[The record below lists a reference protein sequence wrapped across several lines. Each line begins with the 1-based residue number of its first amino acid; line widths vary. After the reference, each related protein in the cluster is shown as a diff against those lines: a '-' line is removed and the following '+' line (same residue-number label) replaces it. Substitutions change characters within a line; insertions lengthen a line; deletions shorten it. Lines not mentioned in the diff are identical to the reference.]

1 MISFKGIPVSK
12 GIVIGTVFKYS
23 KRKTLIETYNI
34 EESQISDEINKFSE
48 AKIKAN
54 QYLREIKEKATIDL
68 GTRESQIFDA
78 HIYMLNDP
86 VLDETIK
93 DLIKTE
99 CINVEAA
106 IQKAVD
112 DISEKFMRLNNHYFE
127 ERLKDIQ
134 DVADH
139 LLRALTGQ
147 QNTLHD
153 LPEDAVVVAE
163 DLTPSETSLLD
174 KDRLSGFV
182 LTQGGL
188 TAHTTIIAKSLMIAA
203 IISVD
208 SKILDRVK
216 HGDTIIIDAISGEVF
231 LDPDIKLL
239 KRYKR
244 KIEIY
249 NRKEEDLLRLR
260 DEESI
265 TRDGHKIELAANIN
279 TLDEIKAVKQVN
291 GDGIGLLRTEFLF
304 TKAEHLFDEE
314 RQFKMYKKVVESMEG
329 KSVVIRVLD
338 IGGDKDLTYFQV
350 PEEINPFLG
359 WRGIRIS
366 LERQDIFKI
375 QIRALLRASKFGV
388 LKILLP
394 FISSVEELREA
405 VGIIIEVKN
414 HLEQENIGYDRD
426 IEIGMMIEVPST
438 AVMADIFA
446 KEVDFFS
453 IGTNDLIQYTLAVD
467 RNNSKIA
474 DLYTAFHPSVLRLIK
489 QVAKAANDQGIW
501 VSICGEAA
509 ANHLLLPIFVAMGI
523 TELSMSSGYILETKK
538 LIRNLDRTNLDYHL
552 EKVMQMGLASE
563 IEGYLKDHFYLE
575 KQKDTV
581 KSSI

>member
-23 KRKTLIETYNI
+23 KRKTLIETYSI
-34 EESQISDEINKFSE
+34 DESQITDEINKFSE
-48 AKIKAN
+48 AKIKTN
-54 QYLREIKEKATIDL
+54 KYLRDIKEKASRDL
-68 GTRESQIFDA
+68 GARESQIFDA

-93 DLIKTE
+93 GLIKTE
-99 CINVEAA
+99 CVNVEAA

-112 DISEKFMRLNNHYFE
+112 DISEKFMRLNNDYFE

-134 DVADH
+134 DVTNH
-139 LLRALTGQ
+139 LLRALAGQ
-147 QNTLHD
+147 QNTLHN
-153 LPEDAVVVAE
+153 LPDNAVVVAE

-174 KDRLSGFV
+174 KERLSGFV

-188 TAHTTIIAKSLMIAA
+188 TAHTTIIAKSLMIAT
-203 IISVD
+203 IINVD
-208 SKILDRVK
+208 NAILDKVK
-216 HGDTIIIDAISGEVF
+216 HGDTIILDAISGEVF
-231 LDPDIKLL
+231 LNPDKRLL

-244 KIEIY
+244 KIEVF
-249 NRKEEDLLRLR
+249 NRKEEDLLSLR

-265 TRDGHKIELAANIN
+265 TKDGHKIELAANIN

-304 TKAEHLFDEE
+304 TKAEHLFDED
-314 RQFKMYKKVVESMEG
+314 RQFRMYRKVVESVEG
-329 KSVVIRVLD
+329 KSVVIRILD
-338 IGGDKDLTYFQV
+338 IGGDKDLPYFHV

-375 QIRALLRASKFGV
+375 QVRALLRASNYGDV
-388 LKILLP
+388 KILLP

-405 VGIIIEVKN
+405 LGIIIEVKN
-414 HLEQENIGYDRD
+414 QLEKENIDYDRD

-474 DLYTAFHPSVLRLIK
+474 NLYTAFHPSVLRLIK
-489 QVAKAANDQGIW
+489 QVAAAANNHGIW

-538 LIRNLDRTNLDYHL
+538 LIRSLDRTSLNYHL
-552 EKVMQMGLASE
+552 GKVMQMGLASE
-563 IEGYLKDHFYLE
+563 IEEYLDDNF
-575 KQKDTV
+575 
-581 KSSI
+581 